1 MLKRSI
7 YSILLTGAAIGAMLL
22 YAGRLAEPVP
32 LECVRPLVMDAS
44 DTLRIQGTLE
54 EKTRV
59 RVVCTRPARTVQV
72 LVEPGQQVIRGQV
85 LAILNPEWE
94 TDQVNVIHQMLS
106 GLDLTSLAYGT
117 QTSSVDYQGAGGEKI
132 YLTAPVSG
140 LVMESALAAG
150 SAVPAYSCCMTISDL
165 SEMRIRAKVG
175 EETVRYL
182 TEGMVC
188 TVSVEALALSGMHG
202 KLEQIAPYAVQS
214 TALTGAGQVE
224 TELRI
229 LMEETADLLPG
240 YTASALF
247 EVERYE
253 DALLVPYD
261 CIGQDETGEYVMA
274 VQDGFVCKTPVIT
287 GQEFVQGVRI
297 LEGLGQTTLILT
309 DPVPDLDGKA
319 ICLT

>member
-44 DTLRIQGTLE
+44 DTLRSQGTLE

-72 LVEPGQQVIRGQV
+72 LVEPGQQVIRGQL
-85 LAILNPEWE
+85 LAILVPEGE

-106 GLDLTSLAYGT
+106 GLDLTALAYGT
-117 QTSSVDYQGAGGEKI
+117 QGSSVDFQGAGDEKI
-132 YLTAPVSG
+132 YLTAPVTG

-150 SAVPAYSCCMTISDL
+150 AAVPAYSCCMTISDL

-182 TEGMVC
+182 NEAMPC
-188 TVSVEALALSGMHG
+188 TVAVEALGLTGLQG
-202 KLEQIAPYAVQS
+202 RLEQIAPYAVQ
-214 TALTGAGQVE
+214 TASLTGAGQVE
-224 TELRI
+224 TEVRI
-229 LMEETADLLPG
+229 LMEQSEALRPG
-240 YTASALF
+240 YTASVLF

-253 DALLVPYD
+253 DAVLVPYN
-261 CIGQDETGEYVMA
+261 CIGQDANGEYVMA
-274 VQDGFVCKTPVIT
+274 VQDGFVRKTPVLT
-287 GQEFVQGVRI
+287 GQEFAQGVRI
-297 LEGLGQTTLILT
+297 LEGVDHTTLIMT
-309 DPVPDLDGKA
+309 DPASDLDGKA
-319 ICLT
+319 IRLT